1 VLRLITACLLAI
13 PSPVHLSVD
22 DMSSGTRIYFSLAL
36 GVELLVS
43 SPHADHTQASDRLQ
57 ILGLSAYTLRT
68 RRPPQVR
75 LLDTSSARGRL
86 SAEPLSRQGSD
97 SSSRY
102 GSPAPAP
109 APVEAD
115 FLAALSL
122 SGHPVLPHNPVF
134 GTPSMHAPAPAPRR
148 DADEDA
154 MDWAPT
160 HPAPAPVPRAVDD
173 GSWLRPQRF
182 FAPEQPTGLESLLAR
197 TGLSEMAQPAAPA
210 HGRKGAAPA
219 PAPAQWRWGWV
230 YAASL
235 IPLLGIGMHA
245 WMSRPPASAP
255 APPVFLQYDDF
266 D

>member
-1 VLRLITACLLAI
+1 
-13 PSPVHLSVD
+13 
-22 DMSSGTRIYFSLAL
+22 MSSGTRIYFSLAL
-36 GVELLVS
+36 VVELLVS
-43 SPHADHTQASDRLQ
+43 SPHADQTQASHCLQ

-109 APVEAD
+109 APVPVEAD

-122 SGHPVLPHNPVF
+122 SGRPVLPHNPVF
-134 GTPSMHAPAPAPRR
+134 GTPSLHAPPP
-148 DADEDA
+148 ADEDA

-160 HPAPAPVPRAVDD
+160 HPAPARAADD

-219 PAPAQWRWGWV
+219 PAQWRWGWV